1 MSSTSTILASIKSKV
16 HRVLPDAKVMLFGS
30 RAYGNPTS
38 ESDWDILI
46 LTPGPVNSEL
56 KKNIHVS
63 LFPLSVEIGGFIN
76 ALTIQE
82 SEWQNNPSYYSL
94 QQTLK
99 SGTVQA

>member
-1 MSSTSTILASIKSKV
+1 MSSTADILASIKSKV
-16 HRVLPDAKVMLFGS
+16 HLVSPDAKVLLFGS

-46 LTPGPVNSEL
+46 LTPNPVNAEL
-56 KKNIHVS
+56 KKDIHTS

-76 ALTIQE
+76 ALTVQE

-99 SGTVQA
+99 SGMVQA